1 MVFRLDVIRNQ
12 FADAGV
18 FLMDFQISKIVLW
31 PKNPL
36 SPIRTVE
43 FRRGR
48 INVISG
54 LSRTGKSAIIPII
67 DYCLGSRRCTIPT
80 GVIREKTSWFGI
92 VVTTSEGEK
101 LFARREPQEQQA
113 TDEMYLQEAP
123 EVAVPEVVTKNATR
137 DSVKQRLD
145 ALSMLTTLS
154 FAVENTASNGQ
165 GRPSFRDL
173 AAFTF
178 QPQNIV
184 ANPNV
189 LFYKADTV
197 EHRNKLRNILPYV
210 LGAVSGE
217 TLAQRHELQR
227 LLRELRRKEADLR
240 NIQTLSERW
249 RATIDARVS
258 EARDIG
264 LIATSTPAPAS
275 QSAAMDT
282 LRGIAATANADPI
295 VTAAAVNEGVTEL
308 NRLNSEEQ
316 VAAQELSRLR
326 RRSAE
331 MEQLRQSASSYQG
344 SLVLQRDR
352 LQLSRWLKN
361 QQTVQDCPLCSTH
374 LTESPARL
382 TELLNSLS
390 TLEEAASAISIPPS
404 FDREFERV
412 GAAISEQVERL
423 RGIRIRQGALTRQ
436 SQAARDRHYA
446 QLRASR
452 FLGHLEAD
460 LQVFDSIGQDGE
472 LSAEVALLRERTQA
486 LERLIAEAE
495 VQLRIRRAL
504 NSVNLFGGRLMPLL
518 DAETPNDPV
527 SLSDTELTLK
537 VQRAAREDFLWEI
550 GSGSNWL
557 SYHVAITLALHQF
570 FLSLPAC
577 PVPNFIVYDQPS
589 QVYFPQRLAD
599 RTDGEPRAEPEWSD
613 QDVEAVRKVFVAM
626 SQALTATS
634 EGFQIIVLDHAG
646 KSVWGGVPLVHE
658 VDDWR
663 NGSALIPTEW
673 TD

>member
-1 MVFRLDVIRNQ
+1 
-12 FADAGV
+12 
-18 FLMDFQISKIVLW
+18 MDFQISKIILW
-31 PKNPL
+31 PKNPQRK
-36 SPIRTVE
+36 IRTVE
-43 FRRGR
+43 FERGR

-54 LSRTGKSAIIPII
+54 HSRTGKSAIIPII

-80 GVIREKTSWFGI
+80 GVIREKTSWFG
-92 VVTTSEGEK
+92 VVVSTSEGEK
-101 LFARREPQEQQA
+101 LFARREPEQQQA
-113 TDEMYLQEAP
+113 TDDMYVQEATR
-123 EVAVPEVVTKNATR
+123 VSVPEFVTKNSTR

-154 FAVENTASNGQ
+154 FTVDDTNSNGQ

-173 AAFTF
+173 AAFNF

-189 LFYKADTV
+189 LFYKADTN

-210 LGAVSGE
+210 LGAVIGE

-227 LLRELRRKEADLR
+227 IQRELRRKESDLR
-240 NIQTLSERW
+240 NIRNLSERW

-258 EARDIG
+258 EARDLG
-264 LIATSTPAPAS
+264 LIATDTAAPAN
-275 QSAAMDT
+275 QSAAMDL
-282 LRGIAATANADPI
+282 LRGIATTFNSVPI
-295 VTAAAVNEGVTEL
+295 VTTAAVNEGVTEL
-308 NRLNSEEQ
+308 NRLNGEEQ
-316 VAAQELSRLR
+316 AAAQELSRLR

-331 MEQLRQSASSYQG
+331 MEQLRQSSSTYQG
-344 SLVLQRDR
+344 SIVLQRDR
-352 LQLSRWLKN
+352 LQLSRWLSD
-361 QQTVQDCPLCSTH
+361 QQTEQDCPLCNTH
-374 LTESPARL
+374 LTEPPEKLS
-382 TELLNSLS
+382 ELLKGLN
-390 TLEEAASAISIPPS
+390 TLEEAASTTTISPS
-404 FDREFERV
+404 FDREIERV

-423 RGIRIRQGALTRQ
+423 KGIRIRQGALTKQ
-436 SQAARDRHYA
+436 SQAARDRQYA
-446 QLRASR
+446 QSRASR

-472 LSAEVALLRERTQA
+472 LSAEVESLKDRVRE
-486 LERLIAEAE
+486 LERVISEAE
-495 VQLRIRRAL
+495 IGQRMRRAL
-504 NSVNLFGGRLMPLL
+504 SAVNLLAGRLIPSL

-537 VQRAAREDFLWEI
+537 VQRVGREDFLWEI

-577 PVPNFIVYDQPS
+577 PVPSFIVYDQPS

-599 RTDGEPRAEPEWSD
+599 SKDVEPIAEPEWRD

-626 SQALTATS
+626 SQAVTAAS
-634 EGFQIIVLDHAG
+634 EGFQVIILDHAG
-646 KSVWGGVPLVHE
+646 NSVWGGIPLVHE

-663 NGSALIPTEW
+663 NGLALIPTEW
-673 TD
+673 MS

>member
-1 MVFRLDVIRNQ
+1 
-12 FADAGV
+12 
-18 FLMDFQISKIVLW
+18 MDFQISKIILW
-31 PKNPL
+31 PKNPQHK
-36 SPIRTVE
+36 IRTVE
-43 FRRGR
+43 FERGR

-54 LSRTGKSAIIPII
+54 HSRTGKSAIIPII

-80 GVIREKTSWFGI
+80 GIIREKTSWFGL
-92 VVTTSEGEK
+92 VVSTSEGEK
-101 LFARREPQEQQA
+101 LFARREPEQQQA
-113 TDEMYLQEAP
+113 TDDMYVQEATH
-123 EVAVPEVVTKNATR
+123 VAVPEFVAKNSTR

-154 FAVENTASNGQ
+154 FTIDDANSNGQ

-173 AAFTF
+173 AAFNF

-197 EHRNKLRNILPYV
+197 EHRNKLRSILPYV

-227 LLRELRRKEADLR
+227 IQRELRRKESDLR
-240 NIQTLSERW
+240 NIRNLSERW

-264 LIATSTPAPAS
+264 LIATDTPAPAS
-275 QSAAMDT
+275 QSAAMEL
-282 LRGIAATANADPI
+282 LRRIATTFNSDPI
-295 VTAAAVNEGVTEL
+295 VTAAAVSEGVTEL
-308 NRLNSEEQ
+308 NRLSSEEQ
-316 VAAQELSRLR
+316 AAAQELSRLR

-331 MEQLRQSASSYQG
+331 MEQLRQSSSSYQ
-344 SLVLQRDR
+344 SSIVLQRDR
-352 LQLSRWLKN
+352 LQLSRWLSN
-361 QQTVQDCPLCSTH
+361 QQTERDCPLCNTH
-374 LTESPARL
+374 LTEPPAKL
-382 TELLNSLS
+382 AELLNGLN
-390 TLEEAASAISIPPS
+390 TLEEAASATTIPPS
-404 FDREFERV
+404 FDRELERV

-423 RGIRIRQGALTRQ
+423 KGIRIRRGALTKQ
-436 SQAARDRHYA
+436 SQAARDRQYA

-472 LSAEVALLRERTQA
+472 LSAEVESLRDRARE
-486 LERLIAEAE
+486 LERVISE
-495 VQLRIRRAL
+495 VEIGQRMRRAL
-504 NSVNLFGGRLMPLL
+504 NAVNLFAGRLIPSL

-537 VQRAAREDFLWEI
+537 VQRARREDFLWEI

-557 SYHVAITLALHQF
+557 SYHIAITLALHQF

-599 RTDGEPRAEPEWSD
+599 RKDVELIVEPEWRD

-626 SQALTATS
+626 SQAVTAAS
-634 EGFQIIVLDHAG
+634 EGFQIIVLDHAAN
-646 KSVWGGVPLVHE
+646 SVWGGIPLVHE

-663 NGSALIPTEW
+663 NGLALIPAEW
-673 TD
+673 MN

>member
-1 MVFRLDVIRNQ
+1 
-12 FADAGV
+12 
-18 FLMDFQISKIVLW
+18 MDFQISKIILW
-31 PKNPL
+31 PKNPQHR
-36 SPIRTVE
+36 IRTVE
-43 FRRGR
+43 FERGR

-54 LSRTGKSAIIPII
+54 HSRTGKSAIIPII

-80 GVIREKTSWFGI
+80 GVIREKTSWFGV

-101 LFARREPQEQQA
+101 LFARREPEQQQA
-113 TDEMYLQEAP
+113 TDDMYVQEATH
-123 EVAVPEVVTKNATR
+123 VAVPEIVTKNATR

-145 ALSMLTTLS
+145 AISMLTTLS
-154 FAVENTASNGQ
+154 FTVDDTNSNGQ

-173 AAFTF
+173 AAFNF

-197 EHRNKLRNILPYV
+197 EHRNKLRSILPYV

-227 LLRELRRKEADLR
+227 IQRDLRRKEADLR

-258 EARDIG
+258 EARDLG
-264 LIATSTPAPAS
+264 LIALDTPAPAN
-275 QSAAMDT
+275 QSAAMEL
-282 LRGIAATANADPI
+282 LRGIATTSNFDPL

-308 NRLNSEEQ
+308 NRLNAEEQ
-316 VAAQELSRLR
+316 AAALELSRLR

-331 MEQLRQSASSYQG
+331 MDQLRQSSSSYQG

-352 LQLSRWLKN
+352 LQLSRWLSD
-361 QQTVQDCPLCSTH
+361 QQTEQDCPLCNTH
-374 LTESPARL
+374 LTEPPEKL
-382 TELLNSLS
+382 TELLKSLN
-390 TLEEAASAISIPPS
+390 TLEEAASATAIPPS

-423 RGIRIRQGALTRQ
+423 RGIRIRQGALTKQ
-436 SQAARDRHYA
+436 SQAARDRQYA
-446 QLRASR
+446 QQRASR

-472 LSAEVALLRERTQA
+472 LSAEVASLRNRARA
-486 LERLIAEAE
+486 LERVISEAE
-495 VQLRIRRAL
+495 IQLRIKQAL
-504 NSVNLFGGRLMPLL
+504 NVVNLFGGRLMPLL

-537 VQRAAREDFLWEI
+537 IQRPGREDFLWEI

-557 SYHVAITLALHQF
+557 SYHIAITLALHQF

-589 QVYFPQRLAD
+589 QVYFPQRLVERKNVDPA
-599 RTDGEPRAEPEWSD
+599 EEPEWSD

-626 SQALTATS
+626 SQAVATTPA
-634 EGFQIIVLDHAG
+634 GFQIIVLDHAG
-646 KSVWGGVPLVHE
+646 KSVWGRIPLVHE

-663 NGSALIPTEW
+663 NGSALIPSEW
-673 TD
+673 MN